1 MVNMS
6 LALLV
11 QEGEAKKIG
20 HHLLV
25 HDEDEQRSERPEG

>member
-11 QEGEAKKIG
+11 QEGEAKNIC
-20 HHLLV
+20 HHLLM
-25 HDEDEQRSERPEG
+25 HDEDEQRSKR

>member
-11 QEGEAKKIG
+11 QEGEAKNIC
-20 HHLLV
+20 HHLVV
-25 HDEDEQRSERPEG
+25 HDEDEQPSERQEG